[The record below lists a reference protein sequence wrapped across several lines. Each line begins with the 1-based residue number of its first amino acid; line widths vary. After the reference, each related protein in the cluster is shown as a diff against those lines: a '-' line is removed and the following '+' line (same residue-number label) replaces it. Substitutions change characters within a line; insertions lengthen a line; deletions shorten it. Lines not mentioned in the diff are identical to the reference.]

1 MSCKKKF
8 QEIIINATNRRGK
21 KIQCYLACSPLMNG
35 TVEGV
40 IIMMT
45 DIEKIKSMISPI
57 DIEERQREK
66 PENI

>member
-1 MSCKKKF
+1 
-8 QEIIINATNRRGK
+8 
-21 KIQCYLACSPLMNG
+21 MNG